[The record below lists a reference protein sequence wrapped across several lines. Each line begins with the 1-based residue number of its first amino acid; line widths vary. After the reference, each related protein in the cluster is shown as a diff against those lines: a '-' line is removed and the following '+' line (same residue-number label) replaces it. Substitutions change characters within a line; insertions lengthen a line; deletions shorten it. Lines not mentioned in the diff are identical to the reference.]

1 MSGSSTTIHGS
12 RSLLVFVA
20 AQALLATACTA
31 AWFIYPTED
40 RSLGQPVLLNEPVQ
54 VNPQYNV
61 PDVVTDEQLSRVL
74 GKLRPRFKQM
84 QPKINHVDHALRCWG
99 ADVEFEDPR
108 CISGNEMRRLLA
120 DHQAFQAAWG
130 VKTRPL
136 LLAKDH
142 GVAVRT
148 QQGDAS
154 ASHVDHTLATLA
166 ECGTPLDFPIRLAG
180 GSATMR
186 DVLSQALATFD
197 INQHEYEWTV
207 LALALYARD
216 GQPWFSA
223 EGDRMDFNRLVHR
236 VIRQRYGQGVCYGN
250 HRLYSLTL
258 LLRLNRDKQ
267 LLSQAVRQELIDHLA
282 EATRRLAANQH
293 ADGYWDRNWHDLKVP
308 ANDEDMALGGPLSRR
323 ILATGHALEWWAMV
337 PQEHQ
342 SELLPD
348 QAVIVKAAHWLV
360 SEIEKM
366 DEKAID
372 ANYTFLSHAG
382 RALALWRGTVPALVA
397 IPGRQSPITS
407 GASESPK
414 QFIEEQP

>member
-1 MSGSSTTIHGS
+1 MS
-12 RSLLVFVA
+12 RSLLLFMATQV
-20 AQALLATACTA
+20 LLATACTA
-31 AWFIYPTED
+31 TWFIRPTED
-40 RSLGQPVLLNEPVQ
+40 RSLRQPVLLNEPVN
-54 VNPQYNV
+54 VNPENDV
-61 PDVVTDEQLSRVL
+61 PEVVTDEQLSRVL
-74 GKLRPRFKQM
+74 SKLRPRFKQA

-108 CISGNEMRRLLA
+108 FISGNEMRRLLA
-120 DHQAFQAAWG
+120 DHEAFQAAWG
-130 VKTRPL
+130 AKTRPL

-180 GSATMR
+180 SSATLR
-186 DVLSQALATFD
+186 DVLNQALATFD

-207 LALALYARD
+207 LALALYVQD
-216 GQPWFSA
+216 GRPWFTA
-223 EGDRMDFNRLVHR
+223 EGDRVDFNRLAHR

-258 LLRLNRDKQ
+258 LLRLDRDKQ
-267 LLSQAVRQELIDHLA
+267 LLSPTVRQELIDHLA

-293 ADGYWDRNWHDLKVP
+293 ADGYWDRNWYDLNVS

-337 PQEHQ
+337 PQEQ
-342 SELLPD
+342 KSALLPD
-348 QAVIVKAAHWLV
+348 QGVIVKAAQYLIC
-360 SEIEKM
+360 EIEKM
-366 DEKAID
+366 DEKSID
-372 ANYTFLSHAG
+372 TNYTFLSHAG

-397 IPGRQSPITS
+397 IPNP
-407 GASESPK
+407 
-414 QFIEEQP
+414 